1 MPRKNLVIFTLLIFI
16 AAMGVS
22 RAFTPERYVKEKRT
36 FDRIFDEIMAN
47 YVTEQ
52 KGEKLYEGAYR
63 GMLGTLDPYSQ
74 YFNQTESVSFN
85 AETEGEFGG
94 IGVEISLREG
104 ILTVVTPIRGTPAYE
119 AGVLAGDIILK
130 IDGKST
136 ERITL
141 DEAVKQMRGKV
152 GTQLTLTIRHLGA
165 PADNTVTLT
174 RAVIKPA
181 SVEWEMI
188 DSANGIALVRVSSFT
203 AKVMEEMAGV
213 VKDVQTQNAR
223 ALILDLRGN
232 PGGLLDKAVEMAD
245 LFVGEGV
252 IVSVKGRNPAKNI
265 VFRAHKGGPFEQMP
279 VVVVVDEGSAS
290 ASEIVAAALK
300 DHHRAMLVGT
310 RTYGK
315 GSVQNVIPLSDG
327 ESLKLTTAK
336 YYRPSDKPI
345 EDRHGIFPDIYVPLT
360 RDMLIALRNQEREDK
375 MRGAWKLGGQLEED
389 EKAPPAAKA
398 PAADKA
404 PEGEE
409 TKDGAA
415 AERRG
420 RVVDYQLKAALN
432 VLRWQ
437 LAAK

>member
-1 MPRKNLVIFTLLIFI
+1 MPRKNLVIFTLAIFI

-22 RAFTPERYVKEKRT
+22 RAFTPDRYVKEKRT
-36 FDRIFDEIMAN
+36 FDRIFDEVLEN
-47 YVTEQ
+47 YVSEQ
-52 KGEKLYEGAYR
+52 DGRKLYEGAYK
-63 GMLGTLDPYSQ
+63 GMLSTLDPYSQ
-74 YFNQTESVSFN
+74 YFNQTEATSFN
-85 AETEGEFGG
+85 ADTEGEFGG

-119 AGVLAGDIILK
+119 AGILPGDMILK
-130 IDGKST
+130 VDGKST

-141 DEAVKQMRGKV
+141 DEAVKLMRGKV
-152 GTQLTLTIRHLGA
+152 GTSLVLTIRHIGA
-165 PADNTVTLT
+165 PADTTVTLT

-188 DSANGIALVRVSSFT
+188 DAANGIALIRVSSFT
-203 AKVMEEMAGV
+203 AKVMDEMNDA
-213 VKDVQTQNAR
+213 VKGIQAQNAR

-245 LFVGEGV
+245 LFVSEGI

-265 VFRAHKGGPFEQMP
+265 VFRARKGGLLEQMP
-279 VVVVVDEGSAS
+279 TVVVVDEGSAS

-315 GSVQNVIPLSDG
+315 GSVQNVIPLGDG

-345 EDRHGIFPDIYVPLT
+345 EDRQGIFPDVYVPMT
-360 RDMLIALRNQEREDK
+360 REMLIALRNQEREDK
-375 MRGAWKLGGQLEED
+375 LRGAWKLSGQVEED
-389 EKAPPAAKA
+389 EKAAPPVAEEAV
-398 PAADKA
+398 
-404 PEGEE
+404 EG
-409 TKDGAA
+409 KPA

-420 RVVDYQLKAALN
+420 RVADYQLKAALN